1 MDSLH
6 LFLCPKELALE
17 VLLLV
22 FHVFF
27 LDFDEFELAL
37 ERFEAAVE
45 IVVVGGGGGVD
56 WVGEVG
62 FGVQDHGCGHLD
74 GRD

>member
-17 VLLLV
+17 VFLLV
-22 FHVFF
+22 FDVFF

-45 IVVVGGGGGVD
+45 IVVVGGGVG

-62 FGVQDHGCGHLD
+62 FGVQNHGCGHRD